1 MDIVQKQIEDWLA
14 ENLGDESL
22 FLVEINLKKGA
33 GQYRVEVILDGD
45 DGISIDQCATI
56 SRQLGEYLESED
68 VFDAAYNI
76 EVSSP
81 GLGNPLIKARQY
93 KNNIGRKVKV
103 EYDDSGHRKSV
114 TGILKE
120 INDQVL
126 VVEKK
131 EKKRTEE
138 IEILFNTIVQTKVIP
153 TFK

>member
-103 EYDDSGHRKSV
+103 EYDDSGDRKSV